1 MLLFPFVN
9 SSTKCYPTFFHQTR
23 FQEDFKILNSRISFP
38 RRFQY
43 FRFKLNWIYFIIKI
57 WTSVIFFE
65 RKRKRK
71 RRNSIIRGTNCL
83 NQTFSLFYLFYL
95 LFIDSSSPKFFFQ
108 ETDVRFLRSSFQFR
122 FSFDFCS
129 FFLVFFSTF
138 NKVFVTGR
146 EVVVG
151 VTMYVLSISSLS
163 EVEMVQLHK
172 KNFTTMTKSK
182 NQNIFFLSFFQTLQL
197 LAKFQF
203 IFLAKF

>member
-71 RRNSIIRGTNCL
+71 RLNSIIRGTNYL

-108 ETDVRFLRSSFQFR
+108 ETDVWFLRSSFQFR
-122 FSFDFCS
+122 FSFDFCN
-129 FFLVFFSTF
+129 FFFRLLTKFLLQAAKSWL
-138 NKVFVTGR
+138 GSPC
-146 EVVVG
+146 
-151 VTMYVLSISSLS
+151 MSSRS
-163 EVEMVQLHK
+163 APSPKQKWYNYTK
-172 KNFTTMTKSK
+172 KHFTTMTKSK

>member
-1 MLLFPFVN
+1 LKDLIETSCKRNYWVFQSSVDNKWPKQIHIMFNQNSWAMLLFPFVN

-83 NQTFSLFYLFYL
+83 NQTFFLFYLFYL

-108 ETDVRFLRSSFQFR
+108 ETDVWFLRSSF
-122 FSFDFCS
+122 
-129 FFLVFFSTF
+129 
-138 NKVFVTGR
+138 
-146 EVVVG
+146 
-151 VTMYVLSISSLS
+151 
-163 EVEMVQLHK
+163 
-172 KNFTTMTKSK
+172 
-182 NQNIFFLSFFQTLQL
+182 
-197 LAKFQF
+197 
-203 IFLAKF
+203 

>member
-83 NQTFSLFYLFYL
+83 NRTFSLFYLFYL

-108 ETDVRFLRSSFQFR
+108 ETDVWFLRSSFQFR
-122 FSFDFCS
+122 FSFDF
-129 FFLVFFSTF
+129 FYFSTF

-172 KNFTTMTKSK
+172 KTLHNNDKIKKSK
-182 NQNIFFLSFFQTLQL
+182 YFLSLFFSNPLVVS
-197 LAKFQF
+197 
-203 IFLAKF
+203 